1 VSYRADGRDL
11 ERGVGRYRFRSPTAP
26 IDRFVIA
33 LGAVAFVVNLIALFG
48 TMYVSDGS
56 GALVDGSATVARI
69 QHWRE
74 LRGWQ
79 LLALLG
85 AFSALVAPSFAAAR
99 RVRQVSSLFTLGV
112 ALTGLVAWWWTE
124 IGTLLGQTYRETGHV
139 ALRGGIV
146 FSGIALGL
154 QIAVG
159 ALMFMSAFAL
169 SAEASAHQTEID
181 RQMSGPGVPS
191 RL

>member
-1 VSYRADGRDL
+1 VARAGWRVDDSQVSYRADGRDL
-11 ERGVGRYRFRSPTAP
+11 ERAVGRYRFRSPAAP
-26 IDRFVIA
+26 VDRFVIA

-48 TMYVSDGS
+48 SMYVSDGS
-56 GALVDGSATVARI
+56 GALVDGSATAARI

-99 RVRQVSSLFTLGV
+99 RVRQVWSLFTLGV

-124 IGTLLGQTYRETGHV
+124 LGTLLGPTYRATGHV
-139 ALRGGIV
+139 AISGGIV

-159 ALMFMSAFAL
+159 ALMFMSA
-169 SAEASAHQTEID
+169 ASW
-181 RQMSGPGVPS
+181 S
-191 RL
+191 RR

>member
-1 VSYRADGRDL
+1 M
-11 ERGVGRYRFRSPTAP
+11 
-26 IDRFVIA
+26 IA
-33 LGAVAFVVNLIALFG
+33 LGAVAFVVNLITLFG

-74 LRGWQ
+74 LRSWQ

-154 QIAVG
+154 QIAGG
-159 ALMFMSAFAL
+159 ALMFMSACAL
-169 SAEASAHQTEID
+169 SAEASDHQTEID

-191 RL
+191 RP

>member
-1 VSYRADGRDL
+1 VRYRADGRDL
-11 ERGVGRYRFRSPTAP
+11 ERAVGRYRFRSSSAP
-26 IDRFVIA
+26 IDRFVIV

-48 TMYVSDGS
+48 SMYVSDGP

-74 LRGWQ
+74 LRSWQ

-99 RVRQVSSLFTLGV
+99 RVRQVSSLFTLCV
-112 ALTGLVAWWWTE
+112 ALTCLVAWWWTE
-124 IGTLLGQTYRETGHV
+124 LGTLLGQTFRDTGHV
-139 ALRGGIV
+139 ALSGGTV
-146 FSGIALGL
+146 FSGVALGL

-159 ALMFMSAFAL
+159 ALMFVSA
-169 SAEASAHQTEID
+169 
-181 RQMSGPGVPS
+181 RP
-191 RL
+191 